1 MLILDT
7 NVASELMRP
16 RRDLGVDRWMAGQ
29 DPASRCITTIT
40 VAEVEYGVRRVPDGR
55 RKDALADGL
64 ATLFAAFTGQII
76 DFDRESAGAYARVRV
91 ERESRGRPISVL
103 DAQIAA
109 ICRVHGATLATR
121 NVKDFDGLGL
131 SLVNPWEA

>member
-7 NVASELMRP
+7 TVASELIRP
-16 RRDLGVDRWMAGQ
+16 GRDAGVDRWMRKQA
-29 DPASRCITTIT
+29 PAARCITVIT
-40 VAEVEYGVRRVPDGR
+40 VAEVEYGVRRMPDGQ
-55 RKDALADGL
+55 RKDALADGV
-64 ATLFAAFTGQII
+64 ARLFAAFTGQIL

-103 DAQIAA
+103 DAQIGA

-121 NVKDFDGLGL
+121 NVKDFDGLDL